1 MRQLLTLIVG
11 VTVAILGCGP
21 RSGQPTV
28 PPKSNAKQQ
37 LDEKGGKSMPPE
49 IQVDGKPWRR
59 DPLLQGRFHPEYPDD
74 LQVIVHDGGPRLTKN
89 TPELMWVSVVGK
101 SGRAYR
107 GKLLNKPHGLASAK
121 QGDEILFLAGP
132 KGIDPFFVTPK
143 YLQEREHWH
152 ILPCN
157 KCGMP
162 ELFDAPSDLIAAV
175 FPKLKDQKNVAEM
188 KFTSFC
194 PLCRGVQL
202 ISDKPLDESK

>member
-1 MRQLLTLIVG
+1 
-11 VTVAILGCGP
+11 
-21 RSGQPTV
+21 
-28 PPKSNAKQQ
+28 
-37 LDEKGGKSMPPE
+37 
-49 IQVDGKPWRR
+49 
-59 DPLLQGRFHPEYPDD
+59 
-74 LQVIVHDGGPRLTKN
+74 
-89 TPELMWVSVVGK
+89 MWVSVLGK

-107 GKLLNKPHGLASAK
+107 GKLLNKPHGLASVK

-132 KGIDPFFVTPK
+132 KGIDPLRVTPK

-162 ELFDAPSDLIAAV
+162 ELLDAPSDLIAVV
-175 FPKLKDQKNVAEM
+175 FPKLKDQKDVAEM

-202 ISDKPLDESK
+202 VWDKPLDESK

>member
-1 MRQLLTLIVG
+1 MWRLLTLIVG
-11 VTVAILGCGP
+11 FAVAIHGCSP
-21 RSGQPTV
+21 ASNQPTAPSKASTKRPLEV
-28 PPKSNAKQQ
+28 
-37 LDEKGGKSMPPE
+37 KGGKSMPPDN
-49 IQVDGKPWRR
+49 QVEGKPWRI

-74 LQVIVHDGGPRLTKN
+74 LQIVVHDGGPRLTKN
-89 TPELMWVSVVGK
+89 PPELMWVSVVGK

-107 GKLLNKPHGLASAK
+107 GKLLNKPHGLASVK

-132 KGIDPFFVTPK
+132 KGIDPFCVTPK

-152 ILPCN
+152 VLPCN

-162 ELFDAPSDLIAAV
+162 ELFDAPSDLIAVV
-175 FPKLKDQKNVAEM
+175 FPKLKDQKDVAEM

-202 ISDKPLDESK
+202 VSDKPLDESK